1 MAFVPSPQ
9 ADQDE
14 RRETLLGRERKLRVR
29 SYVVLSTG
37 LTSEMNKLGMHPTA
51 PCPRRS
57 LSPPQG
63 EIAEQLLL

>member
-14 RRETLLGRERKLRVR
+14 RRETLLGRERELRVR
-29 SYVVLSTG
+29 SYVGLSTG
-37 LTSEMNKLGMHPTA
+37 LTSEMNKLGMHSAA

-57 LSPPQG
+57 R
-63 EIAEQLLL
+63 IAPTEPKPHLLL